1 VDFPVQIVIFQFAK
15 RQTLWIAGF
24 PIFDF
29 SMGIFCRLGWGVGNT
44 ITSSP
49 YGPHGEH
56 PKRWRA
62 NVTVPFPTHA
72 AWHHRPGNRHDFDDF
87 PSKPPLKSNE
97 TERNHRKIFMKNH
110 RKPNNYVNSTKNRAF
125 YDADL

>member
-1 VDFPVQIVIFQFAK
+1 MVDFPVQIVIFQFAK
-15 RQTLWIAGF
+15 CQTLWIAG
-24 PIFDF
+24 IRKYDF
-29 SMGIFCRLGWGVGNT
+29 SMGILSLGWGVGNT

-72 AWHHRPGNRHDFDDF
+72 AWHRHQ
-87 PSKPPLKSNE
+87 
-97 TERNHRKIFMKNH
+97 HG
-110 RKPNNYVNSTKNRAF
+110 
-125 YDADL
+125 